1 MYIKTNRYQQ
11 FDSIEIK
18 ESLFKEFN
26 LPNHFHETYC
36 IGLLS
41 NGIKKSVIEETP
53 HLIHSNSVS
62 IINPYQIHSD
72 KNIDNEECLY
82 RMIYLNQDILSYF
95 SKKIIGKKSENLQF
109 TNELITDSVVIESI
123 LAFFNDLNNENL
135 LEDKLKNLIETLIIR
150 DFSKDV
156 CIIHKENKN
165 AIDDSISKA
174 RLIFADKIDIQK
186 MSDESKMSKFQF
198 IRYFKKKTGLTPAS
212 YILLHRINSAKSML
226 EKGFPIGEIALDVG
240 FYDHAQFCKFFK
252 YYTNISP
259 SEYKRNC
266 NIIQA

>member
-1 MYIKTNRYQQ
+1 MYIKTNRYQK

-18 ESLFKEFN
+18 ESLFKEFD

-41 NGIKKSVIEETP
+41 NGIKKSIIEETP
-53 HLIHSNSVS
+53 QLIHSNSVS
-62 IINPYQIHSD
+62 IINPHQIHSD
-72 KNIDNEECLY
+72 KNIDNEDCLY
-82 RMIYLNQDILSYF
+82 KMIYLNQDTLNYF
-95 SKKIIGKKSENLQF
+95 TKKITGKSSQNLQF
-109 TNELITDSVVIESI
+109 TNELITDTAVIASI
-123 LAFFNDLNNENL
+123 SAFFNDMDNESL
-135 LEDKLKNLIETLIIR
+135 LENKLKNLIETLIIQ
-150 DFSKDV
+150 DLSKET
-156 CIIHKENKN
+156 CIIHKENKH
-165 AIDDSISKA
+165 AIDDIISKA
-174 RLIFADKIDIQK
+174 RLNFADKIDIQK

-212 YILLHRINSAKSML
+212 YILLHRINSSKSML

-259 SEYKRNC
+259 TEYKRNC